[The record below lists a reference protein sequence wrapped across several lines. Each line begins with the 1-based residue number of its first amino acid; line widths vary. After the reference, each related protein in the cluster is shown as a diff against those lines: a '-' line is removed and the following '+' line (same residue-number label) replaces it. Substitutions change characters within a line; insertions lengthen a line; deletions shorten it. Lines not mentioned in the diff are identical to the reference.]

1 MSDKSFP
8 VGGLAAFGA
17 QMTQAWE
24 KVLESFWQSLLN
36 DPQRLAE
43 LAGRLAAAVPGVGA
57 VVRGPVA
64 ADVAALTR
72 EVEDLRQR
80 LGGVE
85 RQLQDLT
92 GSLASM
98 VSYLE
103 ALHSGTVAEDKQG
116 KPS

>member
-17 QMTQAWE
+17 QMAQAWE

-36 DPQRLAE
+36 DPQRLTE

-80 LGGVE
+80 VDGME
-85 RQLQDLT
+85 RQLGELT

-103 ALHSGTVAEDKQG
+103 ALRPGALANGKKD